1 MLEIIARLF
10 FVFLAILGAVE
21 IIRSFIS
28 WSLRTPHH
36 KGKLYLVLSIEG
48 HDEEAEMLLESGIE
62 KLKWVHGE
70 EKMLICLDRGMDEE
84 TRKICAIIAHRNP
97 GVVVCKPEELVNIL
111 EQ

>member
-1 MLEIIARLF
+1 MLEIIAKLF

-28 WSLRTPHH
+28 WTLRPQHH
-36 KGKLYLVLSIEG
+36 AGKLYLVLPIEG
-48 HDEEAEMLLESGIE
+48 HDEEAEMLLESSIE
-62 KLKWVHGE
+62 KLKWIRGE

-84 TRKICAIIAHRNP
+84 TRKICGIIAHRNP
-97 GVVVCKPEELVNIL
+97 GVVVCKPEELANIL